1 MVVIPMAKLSRS
13 DMDKLTWLWKD
24 ENKIQWIESF
34 IKIVDKS
41 GKTVPFILTQE
52 QKDFV
57 GNLESENIVSKSRQ
71 LGLSSVAIAFAIRL
85 CIVKPNSAC
94 LLASHDQK
102 SCNAV
107 FDKLK
112 QQFFSLPSFLLPKT
126 VANNRAEIKCVNGS
140 KITCSVAGNISLGRG
155 STLGF
160 CHLSEF
166 AFFKNAD
173 KHLNSITQAMGSDST
188 LIIESTSNG
197 VNQFHDLYFGA
208 KNKENS
214 FKSFFFNWINGGTLF
229 KAKYIEAMERYHAIH
244 NKDLEKSELDE
255 EELSLVKIGASMEQ
269 MTWRRMTISKT
280 SLEEFHQE
288 YPSTDVESFL
298 LTGSSVFDNKRV
310 SEALMALKV
319 NKTVPLPIKAI
330 TDLPLVLKYLYGKSL
345 FIWNTPKSGM
355 NYNLGIDM
363 SEGLGKD
370 YHVIEIFDRDMV
382 QVAEFYNNKIKPWE
396 MAEIINSIGRYYNK
410 GLLCV
415 ERASGGLSAIERLR
429 IDFKYLNMVK
439 YKTFDEYNHLKFEIG
454 FDTNAKTKS
463 LVINDFLELFDKRL
477 MVIKSQ
483 KILEEM
489 QVFVAND
496 NKMGTINGSHD
507 DTVMATALCIQAS
520 KQKFH
525 YKW

>member
-1 MVVIPMAKLSRS
+1 MAKLSKS
-13 DMDKLTWLWKD
+13 DMDKITYLWKD
-24 ENKIQWIESF
+24 ENKIEWIESF

-52 QKDFV
+52 QAEFV
-57 GNLESENIVSKSRQ
+57 GGLESENIVSKSRQ
-71 LGLSSVAIAFAIRL
+71 LGLSSVAIALAIRL

-112 QQFFSLPSFLLPKT
+112 QQFNSLPPFLLPKT

-140 KITCSVAGNISLGRG
+140 KITCSVAGNVSLGRD

-188 LIIESTSNG
+188 LLIESTSNG
-197 VNQFHDLYFGA
+197 VNLFHDLYFGA

-229 KAKYIEAMERYHAIH
+229 KAKYIEAVERYHSIH
-244 NKDLEKSELDE
+244 NKDLEQEDLDE
-255 EELSLVKIGASMEQ
+255 EELSLQGMSASMEQ
-269 MTWRRMTISKT
+269 LCWRRMSVSKT

-288 YPSTDVESFL
+288 YPSTDIESFL
-298 LTGSSVFDNKRV
+298 LTGSSIFDNKRV

-319 NKTVPLPIKAI
+319 NKTKPLDIKAI
-330 TDLPLVLKYLYGKSL
+330 TDLPLILKHHYGKSF
-345 FIWNTPKSGM
+345 FIWELPEIGERYSIGCD
-355 NYNLGIDM
+355 L
-363 SEGLGKD
+363 SEGIGKD
-370 YHVIEIFDRDMV
+370 FHDIEIYDSSMV
-382 QVAEFYNNKIKPWE
+382 QIAQFYNNKIKPYE
-396 MAEIINSIGRYYNK
+396 MAEIINAIGLYYNRA
-410 GLLCV
+410 LLCV
-415 ERASGGLSAIERLR
+415 ERASGGLSVIERLR
-429 IDFKYLNMVK
+429 IDYKYLNMMK
-439 YKTFDEYNHLKFEIG
+439 YKTFDEFNRPKMIIG
-454 FDTNAKTKS
+454 FDTNSKTKS
-463 LVINDFLELFDKRL
+463 LVINDFLEIFDTRN
-477 MVIKSQ
+477 MVIKSERT
-483 KILEEM
+483 LGEM
-489 QVFVAND
+489 QVFVAEN
-496 NKMGTINGSHD
+496 NKMGAISGSHD
-507 DTVMATALCIQAS
+507 DTVMATALAIQAH